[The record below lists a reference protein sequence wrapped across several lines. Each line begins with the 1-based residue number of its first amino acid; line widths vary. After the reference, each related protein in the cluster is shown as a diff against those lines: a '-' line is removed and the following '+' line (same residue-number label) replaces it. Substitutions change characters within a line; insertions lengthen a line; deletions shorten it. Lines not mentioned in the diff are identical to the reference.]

1 MNSKASANAFGY
13 ASLICSLSFWVLLAL
28 RLIPGFPR
36 IDLSF
41 NYWLAIWTLGLVL
54 AFVAAAIGSGRWAW
68 AVLLPLG
75 SFFLVIVLIHLREP
89 R

>member
-1 MNSKASANAFGY
+1 MNRKASANAFGY

-41 NYWLAIWTLGLVL
+41 NYWLAIWTVGLVL
-54 AFVAAAIGSGRWAW
+54 AFVAASRGSVRWAW

-75 SFFLVIVLIHLREP
+75 SFFLVIALIHLREP

>member
-1 MNSKASANAFGY
+1 MNSKTSANAFGY

-36 IDLSF
+36 IDFSF
-41 NYWLAIWTLGLVL
+41 NYWLAIWTVGLVL
-54 AFVAAAIGSGRWAW
+54 AFVAAALGSGRRAW

-75 SFFLVIVLIHLREP
+75 SFFLVIVLVHLREP
-89 R
+89 H

>member
-1 MNSKASANAFGY
+1 MNTKSSASAFGY
-13 ASLICSLSFWVLLAL
+13 ASLVCSLSFWVLLAL

-41 NYWLAIWTLGLVL
+41 NYWLAIWTVDLVL
-54 AFVAAAIGSGRWAW
+54 AFVAAVRDSGKWIW

-89 R
+89 H